1 MKEEWAK
8 RLDERLAG
16 FERPVDD
23 SLWAGIAR
31 QTASGHRRRWLVVA
45 AALAVAASVSAL
57 IFVSRGKSG
66 SVPAELPHPV
76 EEVLVTDMIPS
87 PPSSVETGTKTMIK
101 STVKT
106 TATAMNGLSAQVSE
120 KQPKEIVESQ
130 DMPTMEADTT
140 EAASA
145 KNAPLKDRSCPEML
159 SKSAPGES
167 ASVSFIEGAA
177 SKHRRLA
184 VATSVY
190 AQTSPWGGRFP
201 RDGQGQQVPDTP
213 VTPGPDEPQDG
224 ELINTD
230 PPEEDDDSAPP
241 VAPRRRAASEP
252 AAGESTLT
260 HSFPVQVGARVS
272 FSWGTRWSVES
283 GLTYMHFKSQGEYT
297 KQNMEY
303 FGIPLYLNCSFV
315 STRYFSLYGS
325 VGGQALKCIAGNSP
339 DKPWLF
345 STGMGIGAEYKFT
358 ERVSVYAEPGLDY
371 YFHTGE
377 SRNYYTENP
386 FAFSVSAGIRFHL
399 SAK

>member
-8 RLDERLAG
+8 RLDDRMAG

-31 QTASGHRRRWLVVA
+31 QTASDHRRRWLVVA

-57 IFVSRGKSG
+57 IFVSRSMPD
-66 SVPAELPHPV
+66 SVPDELPHPV
-76 EEVLVTDMIPS
+76 EKLLVTDIIPS
-87 PPSSVETGTKTMIK
+87 PTPSVEAGTKTTTTLK
-101 STVKT
+101 TVA
-106 TATAMNGLSAQVSE
+106 TATNGLSAPEPE
-120 KQPKEIVESQ
+120 KPSKEIIEIQ
-130 DMPTMEADTT
+130 DMLAIETDTT
-140 EAASA
+140 KAAPT
-145 KNAPLKDRSCPEML
+145 KDTPLKDKSCSEML

-167 ASVSFIEGAA
+167 ASVSFIEGAS

-252 AAGESTLT
+252 ASGESALI
-260 HSFPVQVGARVS
+260 HSFPIQVGARVS

-283 GLTYMHFKSQGEYT
+283 GLTYMHFKSHGEYT

-303 FGIPLYLNCSFV
+303 LGIPLYLNCSFV

-358 ERVSVYAEPGLDY
+358 ERVSIYAEPGLDY